1 VNSPDLVPAGGPS
14 LTAELPSLRR
24 RQRRCLVASLLWHAL
39 LFCWLVLLR
48 PDATEPLGMVEI
60 SWLEPEPAAP
70 VVKAP
75 PPATKPKPAK
85 QEEKPAPASAAER
98 PAVQFR
104 RELKRAPVEPQP
116 QNPTALKD
124 RLDERLAALRKQESR
139 PGLLAAS
146 EPTSRWSAAA
156 PAAPAAA
163 MGTPSAAP
171 RELTREQGPAG
182 DPLSLRREPTPSRR
196 PALAALPPVPENE
209 PAPAASET
217 PTAARTLEGVTLTGP
232 IANRPVVSHP
242 MPVYPEWAMREAVE
256 ATVTLS
262 FVVLPDGRVKENV
275 QLQKTGGYSDFDDN
289 AVAALRRW
297 RFAALP
303 AGTTEE
309 QWGTITFR
317 YRLRDSR

>member
-1 VNSPDLVPAGGPS
+1 MNSPDLLPAGGPP
-14 LTAELPSLRR
+14 LNGEVPALRR
-24 RQRRCLVASLLWHAL
+24 RQRRCFVASLLWHAL
-39 LFCWLVLLR
+39 LFCWLVLVR
-48 PDATEPLGMVEI
+48 PDTTEPLGMVEI
-60 SWLEPEPAAP
+60 SWLEPEPVAA
-70 VVKAP
+70 VKP
-75 PPATKPKPAK
+75 LPPAAKPKPVK
-85 QEEKPAPASAAER
+85 QEEKPAPASDVQR
-98 PAVQFR
+98 PAVKFR

-116 QNPTALKD
+116 QNSSALKD
-124 RLDERLAALRKQESR
+124 RLDERLATLRKQEPR

-156 PAAPAAA
+156 PASPTDALGA
-163 MGTPSAAP
+163 PSAAP

-196 PALAALPPVPENE
+196 PALAAPPPVPENE
-209 PAPAASET
+209 PAPAVSET
-217 PTAARTLEGVTLTGP
+217 PTAARTLEGVTLTGA

-242 MPVYPEWAMREAVE
+242 MPGYPEWAMREAVE

-262 FVVLPDGRVKENV
+262 FVVMPDGRVKENI

-303 AGTTEE
+303 AGNAEE